1 MRDTPEWDVGCLP
14 ERRPI
19 FEPERRVLLGEAEKQ
34 GVDAQ
39 APSQPAADEGQAI
52 ADQCRWADEEP
63 R

>member
-1 MRDTPEWDVGCLP
+1 MAPPRATRATLAAQ
-14 ERRPI
+14 
-19 FEPERRVLLGEAEKQ
+19 PERRVLVGEGEEE
-34 GVDAQ
+34 GVDAR